1 MKKICFLLVLF
12 LCPFCVFAID
22 LASNAKSA
30 IIIEPTTGKIIFEK
44 NSNERLEPASMTKIM
59 TLLLTFEAIDNSRVS
74 LDDMVNISKR
84 AEDMGGSQMFLE
96 AGSNI
101 RLEEIIK
108 GVSIASANDGAI
120 ALAEFIGGSVENFV
134 DMMNKKAEDLG
145 LSNTHFANPHGL
157 HADNHYSSAYDMAI
171 MASNLI
177 SHEKV
182 LNYTSIYEDY
192 FNKPDGSRTWLVNTN
207 KLVRFL
213 EGVDGLKTG
222 YTSEAGYC
230 LTATAKKG
238 NVRYIT
244 VVMGEPS
251 SDIRSS
257 ETANMLNYAFNSFKL
272 NTILDKSQ
280 ELGTIYIDK
289 SKQKTAK
296 IVVKNPVTELISKEK
311 DIPNYTY
318 NLKVEKI
325 TVPIKAGT
333 KVGTVEILDNEGLIV
348 REEDVTIS
356 YDIEKCNLWETFL
369 ENLMTIIKGKKIKYD
384 NNRTIFN
391 SCWSCL

>member
-1 MKKICFLLVLF
+1 MKKIYFLLVL
-12 LCPFCVFAID
+12 LVCPFSVLALD

-30 IIIEPTTGKIIFEK
+30 IIIEPTTGKVIFEK

-59 TLLLTFEAIDNSRVS
+59 TLLLTFEAIDNGKIS
-74 LDDMVNISKR
+74 LDDTVTISKR
-84 AEDMGGSQMFLE
+84 AADMGGSQMFLE

-120 ALAEFIGGSVENFV
+120 ALAEYIGGSVENFV

-145 LSNTHFANPHGL
+145 LSNTHFINPHGL
-157 HADNHYSSAYDMAI
+157 HTDNHYSSAYDMAI

-177 SHEKV
+177 NHEKI

-207 KLVRFL
+207 KLVRFFK
-213 EGVDGLKTG
+213 GVDGLKTG
-222 YTSEAGYC
+222 YTKEAGYC
-230 LTATAKKG
+230 LTATAKKN

-257 ETANMLNYAFNSFKL
+257 ETTNMLNYAFNSFKL
-272 NTILDKSQ
+272 NTILDKNQ
-280 ELGTIYIDK
+280 ELGNIYIDK

-296 IVVKNPVTELISKEK
+296 IVVKIPVTELISKEK
-311 DIPNYTY
+311 EAPSYTY
-318 NLKVEKI
+318 NLKVGKL
-325 TVPIKAGT
+325 TAPLKAGT

-356 YDIEKCNLWETFL
+356 YDIEKSNLWTTFL
-369 ENLMTIIKGKKIKYD
+369 ENFLTIIKGKKINK
-384 NNRTIFN
+384 I
-391 SCWSCL
+391 

>member
-59 TLLLTFEAIDNSRVS
+59 TLLLTFEAIDNGRVS

-134 DMMNKKAEDLG
+134 DMMNKKVEDLG
-145 LSNTHFANPHGL
+145 LSNTHFVNPHGL

-356 YDIEKCNLWETFL
+356 YDIEKSNLWETFL
-369 ENLMTIIKGKKIKYD
+369 ENFLTVIRGKKINK
-384 NNRTIFN
+384 I
-391 SCWSCL
+391 

>member
-12 LCPFCVFAID
+12 LCPFSVFAID

-30 IIIEPTTGKIIFEK
+30 IIIEPTTGKIIFDK

-59 TLLLTFEAIDNSRVS
+59 TLLLTFEAIDNGRVS

-134 DMMNKKAEDLG
+134 DMMNKKVEDLG

-257 ETANMLNYAFNSFKL
+257 ETTNMLNYAFNSFKL

-369 ENLMTIIKGKKIKYD
+369 ENLMTIIKGKKINK
-384 NNRTIFN
+384 I
-391 SCWSCL
+391 

>member
-1 MKKICFLLVLF
+1 MKKIYFLLVL
-12 LCPFCVFAID
+12 LVCPFSVFALD

-30 IIIEPTTGKIIFEK
+30 IIMEPTTGKVIFEK

-59 TLLLTFEAIDNSRVS
+59 TLLLTFEAIDNGKIS
-74 LDDMVNISKR
+74 LDDMVTISKR
-84 AEDMGGSQMFLE
+84 AADMGGSQMFLE

-120 ALAEFIGGSVENFV
+120 ALAEYIGGSVENFV

-145 LSNTHFANPHGL
+145 LSNTHFINPHGL

-171 MASNLI
+171 MAANLI
-177 SHEKV
+177 NHEKI

-207 KLVRFL
+207 KLVRFFK
-213 EGVDGLKTG
+213 GVDGLKTG
-222 YTSEAGYC
+222 YTKEAGYC
-230 LTATAKKG
+230 LTATAKKN

-257 ETANMLNYAFNSFKL
+257 ETTNMLNYAFNSFKL
-272 NTILDKSQ
+272 NTILDKNQ
-280 ELGTIYIDK
+280 ELGNIYIDK

-311 DIPNYTY
+311 DAPSYTY
-318 NLKVEKI
+318 NLKVGKL
-325 TVPIKAGT
+325 TAPIKAGT

-348 REEDVTIS
+348 REEDVTTL
-356 YDIEKCNLWETFL
+356 YNIEKSNLWETFL
-369 ENLMTIIKGKKIKYD
+369 ENFLTIIRGKKINK
-384 NNRTIFN
+384 I
-391 SCWSCL
+391 

>member
-59 TLLLTFEAIDNSRVS
+59 TLLLTFEAIDNGRVS

-134 DMMNKKAEDLG
+134 DMMNKKVEDLG

-171 MASNLI
+171 MSSNLI

-257 ETANMLNYAFNSFKL
+257 ETTNMLNYAFNSFKL

-369 ENLMTIIKGKKIKYD
+369 ENLMTIIKGKKINK
-384 NNRTIFN
+384 I
-391 SCWSCL
+391 

>member
-1 MKKICFLLVLF
+1 MKKICFLLVLL

-59 TLLLTFEAIDNSRVS
+59 TLLLTFEAIDNGRVS

-134 DMMNKKAEDLG
+134 DMMNKKVEDLG
-145 LSNTHFANPHGL
+145 ISNTHFANPHGL

-369 ENLMTIIKGKKIKYD
+369 ENLMTIIKGKKINK
-384 NNRTIFN
+384 I
-391 SCWSCL
+391 

>member
-12 LCPFCVFAID
+12 LCPFSVFAID

-59 TLLLTFEAIDNSRVS
+59 TLLLTFEAIDNGRVS

-134 DMMNKKAEDLG
+134 DMMNKKVEDLG

-182 LNYTSIYEDY
+182 LSYTSIYEDY

-369 ENLMTIIKGKKIKYD
+369 ENLMTIIKGKKINK
-384 NNRTIFN
+384 I
-391 SCWSCL
+391 

>member
-1 MKKICFLLVLF
+1 MKKIYFLLVL
-12 LCPFCVFAID
+12 LVCPFSVLALD

-30 IIIEPTTGKIIFEK
+30 IIMEPTTGKVIFEK

-59 TLLLTFEAIDNSRVS
+59 TLLLTFEAIDNGKIS
-74 LDDMVNISKR
+74 LDDMVTISKR
-84 AEDMGGSQMFLE
+84 AADMGGSQMFLE

-120 ALAEFIGGSVENFV
+120 TLAEYIGGSVENFV

-145 LSNTHFANPHGL
+145 LSNTHFINPHGL

-177 SHEKV
+177 NHEKI

-207 KLVRFL
+207 KLVRFFK
-213 EGVDGLKTG
+213 GVDGLKTG
-222 YTSEAGYC
+222 YTKEAGYC
-230 LTATAKKG
+230 LTATAKKN

-257 ETANMLNYAFNSFKL
+257 ETTNMLNYAFNSFKL
-272 NTILDKSQ
+272 NTILDKNQ
-280 ELGTIYIDK
+280 ELGNIYIDK

-311 DIPNYTY
+311 EAPSYTY
-318 NLKVEKI
+318 NLKVGKL
-325 TVPIKAGT
+325 TAPLKAGT

-356 YDIEKCNLWETFL
+356 YDIEKSNLWTTFL
-369 ENLMTIIKGKKIKYD
+369 ENFLTIIRGKKINK
-384 NNRTIFN
+384 I
-391 SCWSCL
+391 

>member
-1 MKKICFLLVLF
+1 MKKIYFLLVL
-12 LCPFCVFAID
+12 LVCPFSVFALD

-30 IIIEPTTGKIIFEK
+30 IIMEPTTGKVIFEK

-59 TLLLTFEAIDNSRVS
+59 TLLLTFEAIDNGKIS
-74 LDDMVNISKR
+74 LDDMVTISKR
-84 AEDMGGSQMFLE
+84 AADMGGSQMFLE

-120 ALAEFIGGSVENFV
+120 ALAEYIGGSVENFV

-145 LSNTHFANPHGL
+145 LSNTHFINPHGL

-171 MASNLI
+171 MAANLI
-177 SHEKV
+177 NHEKI

-207 KLVRFL
+207 KLVRFFK
-213 EGVDGLKTG
+213 GVDGLKTG
-222 YTSEAGYC
+222 YTKEAGYC
-230 LTATAKKG
+230 LTATAKKN

-257 ETANMLNYAFNSFKL
+257 ETTNMLNYAFNSFKL
-272 NTILDKSQ
+272 NTILDKNQ
-280 ELGTIYIDK
+280 ELGNIYIDK

-296 IVVKNPVTELISKEK
+296 IVIKNPVTELISKEK
-311 DIPNYTY
+311 DAPSYTY
-318 NLKVEKI
+318 NLKVGKL
-325 TVPIKAGT
+325 TAPIKAGT

-348 REEDVTIS
+348 REEDVTTL
-356 YDIEKCNLWETFL
+356 YDIEKSNLWETFL
-369 ENLMTIIKGKKIKYD
+369 ENFLTIIRGKKINK
-384 NNRTIFN
+384 I
-391 SCWSCL
+391 

>member
-1 MKKICFLLVLF
+1 MKKIYFLLVL
-12 LCPFCVFAID
+12 LVCPFSVFALD

-30 IIIEPTTGKIIFEK
+30 IIMEPTTGKVIFEK

-59 TLLLTFEAIDNSRVS
+59 TLLLTFEAIDNGKIS
-74 LDDMVNISKR
+74 LDDMVTISKR
-84 AEDMGGSQMFLE
+84 AADMGGSQMFLE

-296 IVVKNPVTELISKEK
+296 IIVKNPVTELISKEK

-325 TVPIKAGT
+325 TAPIKAGT

-369 ENLMTIIKGKKIKYD
+369 ENLMTIIKGKKINK
-384 NNRTIFN
+384 I
-391 SCWSCL
+391 

>member
-1 MKKICFLLVLF
+1 MKKIYFLLVL
-12 LCPFCVFAID
+12 LVCPFSVLALD

-30 IIIEPTTGKIIFEK
+30 IIIEPTTGKVIFEK

-59 TLLLTFEAIDNSRVS
+59 TLLLTFEAIDNGKIS
-74 LDDMVNISKR
+74 LDDTVTISKR
-84 AEDMGGSQMFLE
+84 AADMGGSQMFLE

-120 ALAEFIGGSVENFV
+120 ALAEYIGGSVENFV

-145 LSNTHFANPHGL
+145 LSNTHFINPHGL

-177 SHEKV
+177 NHEKI

-207 KLVRFL
+207 KLVRFFK
-213 EGVDGLKTG
+213 GVDGLKTG
-222 YTSEAGYC
+222 YTKEAGYC
-230 LTATAKKG
+230 LTATAKKN

-257 ETANMLNYAFNSFKL
+257 ETTNMLNYAFNSFKL
-272 NTILDKSQ
+272 NTILDKNQ
-280 ELGTIYIDK
+280 ELGNIYIDK

-296 IVVKNPVTELISKEK
+296 IVVRNPVTELISKEK
-311 DIPNYTY
+311 ESPSYTY
-318 NLKVEKI
+318 NLKVGKLAA
-325 TVPIKAGT
+325 PLKAGT

-356 YDIEKCNLWETFL
+356 YDIEKSNLWTTFL
-369 ENLMTIIKGKKIKYD
+369 ENFLTIIRGKKINK
-384 NNRTIFN
+384 I
-391 SCWSCL
+391 

>member
-1 MKKICFLLVLF
+1 MKKIYFLLVL
-12 LCPFCVFAID
+12 LVCPFSVLALD

-30 IIIEPTTGKIIFEK
+30 IIIEPTTGKVIFEK

-59 TLLLTFEAIDNSRVS
+59 TLLLTFEAIDNGKIS
-74 LDDMVNISKR
+74 LDDMVTISKR
-84 AEDMGGSQMFLE
+84 AADMGGSQMFLE

-120 ALAEFIGGSVENFV
+120 ALAEYIGGSVENFV

-145 LSNTHFANPHGL
+145 LSNTHFINPHGL

-177 SHEKV
+177 NHEKI

-207 KLVRFL
+207 KLVRFFK
-213 EGVDGLKTG
+213 GVDGLKTG
-222 YTSEAGYC
+222 YTKEAGYC
-230 LTATAKKG
+230 LTATAKKN

-257 ETANMLNYAFNSFKL
+257 ETTNMLNYAFNSFKL
-272 NTILDKSQ
+272 NTILDKNQ
-280 ELGTIYIDK
+280 ELGNIYIDK

-296 IVVKNPVTELISKEK
+296 IVIKNPVTELISKEK
-311 DIPNYTY
+311 DAPSYTY
-318 NLKVEKI
+318 NLKVGKL
-325 TVPIKAGT
+325 TAPIKAGT

-348 REEDVTIS
+348 REEDVTTL
-356 YDIEKCNLWETFL
+356 YDIEKSNLWETFL
-369 ENLMTIIKGKKIKYD
+369 ENFLTIIRGKKINK
-384 NNRTIFN
+384 I
-391 SCWSCL
+391 

>member
-12 LCPFCVFAID
+12 LCPFSVFAID

-59 TLLLTFEAIDNSRVS
+59 TLLLTFEAIDNGRVS

-257 ETANMLNYAFNSFKL
+257 ETTNMLNYAFNSFKL

-369 ENLMTIIKGKKIKYD
+369 ENLMTIIKGKKINK
-384 NNRTIFN
+384 I
-391 SCWSCL
+391 

>member
-1 MKKICFLLVLF
+1 MKKIYFLLVL
-12 LCPFCVFAID
+12 LVCPFSVLALD

-30 IIIEPTTGKIIFEK
+30 IIMEPTTGKVIFEK

-59 TLLLTFEAIDNSRVS
+59 TLLLTFEAIDNGKIS
-74 LDDMVNISKR
+74 LDDMVTISKR
-84 AEDMGGSQMFLE
+84 AADMGGSQMFLE

-120 ALAEFIGGSVENFV
+120 ALAEYIGGSVENFV

-145 LSNTHFANPHGL
+145 LSNTHFINPHGL

-177 SHEKV
+177 NHEKI

-207 KLVRFL
+207 KLVRFFK
-213 EGVDGLKTG
+213 GVDGLKTG
-222 YTSEAGYC
+222 YTKEAGYC
-230 LTATAKKG
+230 LTATAKKN

-257 ETANMLNYAFNSFKL
+257 ETTNMLNYAFNSFKL
-272 NTILDKSQ
+272 NTILDKNQ
-280 ELGTIYIDK
+280 ELGNIYIDK

-296 IVVKNPVTELISKEK
+296 IVVRNPVTELISKEK
-311 DIPNYTY
+311 EAPSYTY
-318 NLKVEKI
+318 NLKVGKL
-325 TVPIKAGT
+325 TAPLKAGT

-356 YDIEKCNLWETFL
+356 YDIEKSNLWTTFL
-369 ENLMTIIKGKKIKYD
+369 ENFLTIIKGKKINK
-384 NNRTIFN
+384 I
-391 SCWSCL
+391 

>member
-12 LCPFCVFAID
+12 LCPFSVFAID

-59 TLLLTFEAIDNSRVS
+59 TLLLTFEAIDNGRVS

-134 DMMNKKAEDLG
+134 DMMNKKVEDLG

-257 ETANMLNYAFNSFKL
+257 ETTNMLNYAFNSFKL
-272 NTILDKSQ
+272 NTILDKNQ
-280 ELGTIYIDK
+280 GLGNIYIDK

-311 DIPNYTY
+311 EAPSYTY
-318 NLKVEKI
+318 NLKVGKL
-325 TVPIKAGT
+325 TAPLKAGT

-356 YDIEKCNLWETFL
+356 YDIEKSNLWTTFL
-369 ENLMTIIKGKKIKYD
+369 ENFLTIIRGKKINK
-384 NNRTIFN
+384 I
-391 SCWSCL
+391 

>member
-12 LCPFCVFAID
+12 LCPFSVFAID

-30 IIIEPTTGKIIFEK
+30 IIIEPTTGKIIFDK

-59 TLLLTFEAIDNSRVS
+59 TLLLTFEAIDNGRVS

-96 AGSNI
+96 AGSDI

-134 DMMNKKAEDLG
+134 DMMNKKVEDLG

-369 ENLMTIIKGKKIKYD
+369 ENLMTIIKGKKINKV
-384 NNRTIFN
+384 
-391 SCWSCL
+391 

>member
-1 MKKICFLLVLF
+1 MKKIYFLLVL
-12 LCPFCVFAID
+12 LVCPFSVFALD

-30 IIIEPTTGKIIFEK
+30 IIMEPTTGKVIFEK

-59 TLLLTFEAIDNSRVS
+59 TLLLTFEAIDNGKIS
-74 LDDMVNISKR
+74 LDDMVTISKR
-84 AEDMGGSQMFLE
+84 AADMGGSQMFLE

-120 ALAEFIGGSVENFV
+120 ALAEYIGGSVENFV

-145 LSNTHFANPHGL
+145 ILNTHFINPHGL

-171 MASNLI
+171 MAANLI
-177 SHEKV
+177 SHEKI

-207 KLVRFL
+207 KLVRFFK
-213 EGVDGLKTG
+213 GVDGLKTG
-222 YTSEAGYC
+222 YTKEAGYC
-230 LTATAKKG
+230 LTATAKKN

-257 ETANMLNYAFNSFKL
+257 ETTNMLNYAFNSFKL
-272 NTILDKSQ
+272 NTILDKNQ
-280 ELGTIYIDK
+280 ELGNIYIDK

-311 DIPNYTY
+311 DAPSYTY
-318 NLKVEKI
+318 NLKVGKLSA
-325 TVPIKAGT
+325 PIKAGT

-348 REEDVTIS
+348 REEDVTTL
-356 YDIEKCNLWETFL
+356 YDIEKSNLWETFL
-369 ENLMTIIKGKKIKYD
+369 DNFLTIIRGKKINK
-384 NNRTIFN
+384 I
-391 SCWSCL
+391 

>member
-1 MKKICFLLVLF
+1 MKKIYFLLVL
-12 LCPFCVFAID
+12 LICPFSVLALD

-30 IIIEPTTGKIIFEK
+30 IIMEPTTGKVIFEK

-59 TLLLTFEAIDNSRVS
+59 TLLLTFEAIDNGKIS
-74 LDDMVNISKR
+74 LDDMVTISKR
-84 AEDMGGSQMFLE
+84 AADMGGSQMFLE

-120 ALAEFIGGSVENFV
+120 ALAEYIGGSVENFV

-145 LSNTHFANPHGL
+145 LSNTHFINPHGL

-177 SHEKV
+177 NHEKI

-207 KLVRFL
+207 KLVRFFK
-213 EGVDGLKTG
+213 GVDGLKTG
-222 YTSEAGYC
+222 YTKEAGYC
-230 LTATAKKG
+230 LTATAKKN

-257 ETANMLNYAFNSFKL
+257 ETTNMLNYAFNSFKL
-272 NTILDKSQ
+272 NTILDKNQ
-280 ELGTIYIDK
+280 ELGNIYIDK

-311 DIPNYTY
+311 EAPSYTY
-318 NLKVEKI
+318 NLKVGKL
-325 TVPIKAGT
+325 TAPLKAGT
-333 KVGTVEILDNEGLIV
+333 KVGTVEILDNEGLII

-356 YDIEKCNLWETFL
+356 YDIEKSNLWTTFL
-369 ENLMTIIKGKKIKYD
+369 ENFLTIIRGKKINK
-384 NNRTIFN
+384 I
-391 SCWSCL
+391 

>member
-59 TLLLTFEAIDNSRVS
+59 TLLLTFEAIDNGRVS

-120 ALAEFIGGSVENFV
+120 ALAEFVGGSVENFV

-145 LSNTHFANPHGL
+145 LSNTHFVNPHGL

-177 SHEKV
+177 NHEKI

-207 KLVRFL
+207 KLVRFF

-222 YTSEAGYC
+222 YTQEAGYC

-251 SDIRSS
+251 SDIRSR
-257 ETANMLNYAFNSFKL
+257 ETTNMLNYAFNSFKL

-296 IVVKNPVTELISKEK
+296 IVVKNSVTELISKEK
-311 DIPNYTY
+311 DLPSYTY
-318 NLKVEKI
+318 NLKVDKLKA
-325 TVPIKAGT
+325 PLKAGT

-348 REEDVTIS
+348 REEEVTIS
-356 YDIEKCNLWETFL
+356 YDIEKSNLWETFL
-369 ENLMTIIKGKKIKYD
+369 ENFLTIIKGKKINKV
-384 NNRTIFN
+384 
-391 SCWSCL
+391 

>member
-12 LCPFCVFAID
+12 LCPFSVFALD

-30 IIIEPTTGKIIFEK
+30 IIMEPTTGKVIFEK

-59 TLLLTFEAIDNSRVS
+59 TLLLTFEAIDNGRVS
-74 LDDMVNISKR
+74 LDDTVNISKR
-84 AEDMGGSQMFLE
+84 AADMGGSQMFLE

-101 RLEEIIK
+101 HLEEIIK

-120 ALAEFIGGSVENFV
+120 ALAEYIGGSVENFV

-145 LSNTHFANPHGL
+145 LSNTHFVNPHGL
-157 HADNHYSSAYDMAI
+157 HDDNHYSSAYDMAI
-171 MASNLI
+171 MAANLI
-177 SHEKV
+177 DHEKI

-207 KLVRFL
+207 KLVRFF

-222 YTSEAGYC
+222 YTQEAGYC
-230 LTATAKKG
+230 LTATAKKN

-251 SDIRSS
+251 ADMRSS
-257 ETANMLNYAFNSFKL
+257 ETTNMLNYAFNSFKL
-272 NTILDKSQ
+272 NTILDKNQ
-280 ELGTIYIDK
+280 ELGNIYIDK

-296 IVVKNPVTELISKEK
+296 IIVKNPITELMSKEK

-318 NLKVEKI
+318 NLKVGKI
-325 TVPIKAGT
+325 
-333 KVGTVEILDNEGLIV
+333 
-348 REEDVTIS
+348 
-356 YDIEKCNLWETFL
+356 F
-369 ENLMTIIKGKKIKYD
+369 
-384 NNRTIFN
+384 
-391 SCWSCL
+391 

>member
-12 LCPFCVFAID
+12 LCPFSVFAID

-59 TLLLTFEAIDNSRVS
+59 TLLLTFEAIDNGRVS

-96 AGSNI
+96 VGSNI

-369 ENLMTIIKGKKIKYD
+369 ENLMTIIKGKKINK
-384 NNRTIFN
+384 I
-391 SCWSCL
+391 

>member
-1 MKKICFLLVLF
+1 MKKICFLLVL
-12 LCPFCVFAID
+12 LICPFSVLAID

-59 TLLLTFEAIDNSRVS
+59 TLLLTFEAIDNGRVS
-74 LDDMVNISKR
+74 LDDTVNISKR
-84 AEDMGGSQMFLE
+84 AADMGGSQMFLE

-257 ETANMLNYAFNSFKL
+257 ETTNMLNYAFNSFKL

-289 SKQKTAK
+289 GKQKTAK

-369 ENLMTIIKGKKIKYD
+369 ENLMTIIKGKKINK
-384 NNRTIFN
+384 I
-391 SCWSCL
+391 

>member
-1 MKKICFLLVLF
+1 M
-12 LCPFCVFAID
+12 
-22 LASNAKSA
+22 
-30 IIIEPTTGKIIFEK
+30 
-44 NSNERLEPASMTKIM
+44 ASMTKVM
-59 TLLLTFEAIDNSRVS
+59 TLLLTMDAIEEGRISY
-74 LDDMVNISKR
+74 DDMVTISKR
-84 AEDMGGSQMFLE
+84 AADMGGSQMFLE

-120 ALAEFIGGSVENFV
+120 ALAEYIGGSVENFV

-145 LSNTHFANPHGL
+145 LSNTHFINPHGL

-177 SHEKV
+177 NHEKI

-207 KLVRFL
+207 KLVRFFK
-213 EGVDGLKTG
+213 GVDGLKTG
-222 YTSEAGYC
+222 YTKEAGYC
-230 LTATAKKG
+230 LTATAKKN

-257 ETANMLNYAFNSFKL
+257 ETTNMLNYAFNSFKL
-272 NTILDKSQ
+272 NTILDKNQ
-280 ELGTIYIDK
+280 ELGNIYIDK

-311 DIPNYTY
+311 EAPSYTY
-318 NLKVEKI
+318 NLKVGKL
-325 TVPIKAGT
+325 TAPLKAGT
-333 KVGTVEILDNEGLIV
+333 KVGTVEILDNEGLII

-356 YDIEKCNLWETFL
+356 YDIEKSNLWTTFL
-369 ENLMTIIKGKKIKYD
+369 ENFLTIIRGKKINK
-384 NNRTIFN
+384 I
-391 SCWSCL
+391 

>member
-1 MKKICFLLVLF
+1 MKKICFLLVL
-12 LCPFCVFAID
+12 LICPFSVLAID

-59 TLLLTFEAIDNSRVS
+59 TLLLTFEAIDNGRVS
-74 LDDMVNISKR
+74 LDDTVNISKR
-84 AEDMGGSQMFLE
+84 AADMGGSQMFLE

-257 ETANMLNYAFNSFKL
+257 ETTNMLNYAFNSFKL

-296 IVVKNPVTELISKEK
+296 IIVKNPVTELISKEK

-325 TVPIKAGT
+325 TAPIKAGT

-369 ENLMTIIKGKKIKYD
+369 ENLMTIIKGKKINK
-384 NNRTIFN
+384 I
-391 SCWSCL
+391 

>member
-30 IIIEPTTGKIIFEK
+30 IIIEPTTGKIIFDK

-59 TLLLTFEAIDNSRVS
+59 TLLLTFEAIDNGRVS

-84 AEDMGGSQMFLE
+84 AEDMGGSKMFLE

-134 DMMNKKAEDLG
+134 DMMNKKVEDLG

-369 ENLMTIIKGKKIKYD
+369 ENLMTIIKGKKINK
-384 NNRTIFN
+384 I
-391 SCWSCL
+391 

>member
-12 LCPFCVFAID
+12 LCPFSVFAID

-369 ENLMTIIKGKKIKYD
+369 ENLMTIIKGKKINKV
-384 NNRTIFN
+384 
-391 SCWSCL
+391 

>member
-59 TLLLTFEAIDNSRVS
+59 TLLLTFEAIDNGRVS

-134 DMMNKKAEDLG
+134 DMMNKKVEDLG

-257 ETANMLNYAFNSFKL
+257 ETTNMLNYAFNSFKL
-272 NTILDKSQ
+272 NTILDKNQ
-280 ELGTIYIDK
+280 GLGNIYIDK

-311 DIPNYTY
+311 EAPSYTY
-318 NLKVEKI
+318 NLKVGKL
-325 TVPIKAGT
+325 TAPLKAGT

-356 YDIEKCNLWETFL
+356 YDIEKSNLWTTFL
-369 ENLMTIIKGKKIKYD
+369 ENFLTIIRGKKINK
-384 NNRTIFN
+384 I
-391 SCWSCL
+391 

>member
-59 TLLLTFEAIDNSRVS
+59 TLLLTFEAIDNGRVS

-134 DMMNKKAEDLG
+134 DMMNKKVEDLG
-145 LSNTHFANPHGL
+145 LSNTHFVNPHGL

-369 ENLMTIIKGKKIKYD
+369 ENLMTIIKGKKINKV
-384 NNRTIFN
+384 
-391 SCWSCL
+391 